1 MSSSPEYPFPSSPA
15 ATATMKANRR
25 VDTRPEALLRSA
37 LHRRGL
43 RFRKDVYLRVG
54 EVRTKADIVFPRH
67 RIAVYLDGCF
77 WHCCPEH
84 GQLPRANRGYWKPK
98 LERNVR
104 RDKEVTKA
112 LSREGWTVIRIWEHE
127 PIELASR
134 RIQAAVRSTKP

>member
-1 MSSSPEYPFPSSPA
+1 MSPSPEYPFPSSPA

-54 EVRTKADIVFPRH
+54 GVRTKADIVFRPR

-77 WHCCPEH
+77 WHSCPEH
-84 GQLPRANRGYWKPK
+84 GQLPRANRTYWKPK

-104 RDKEVTKA
+104 RDEEVTRA
-112 LSREGWTVIRIWEHE
+112 LEADGWTVIRIWEHE
-127 PIELASR
+127 PIDLAAQ
-134 RIQAAVRSTKP
+134 RIYEAVREG

>member
-1 MSSSPEYPFPSSPA
+1 MSPSSKYPLPSSPA

-54 EVRTKADIVFPRH
+54 DVSTKADIVFSRH

-77 WHCCPEH
+77 WHRCPKH
-84 GQLPRANRGYWKPK
+84 GQLPRANRDYWKPK
-98 LERNVR
+98 LERNVQ
-104 RDKEVTKA
+104 RDNEVTKA
-112 LSREGWTVIRIWEHE
+112 LRAEGWRVIRVWEHE
-127 PIELASR
+127 PIELAAEA
-134 RIQAAVRSTKP
+134 IYEAVQTT

>member
-1 MSSSPEYPFPSSPA
+1 VSPSSKYPLPSSPA

-43 RFRKDVYLRVG
+43 RFRKDVHLRVG
-54 EVRTKADIVFPRH
+54 DVSTKADIVFSRH

-77 WHCCPEH
+77 WHRCPKH
-84 GQLPRANRGYWKPK
+84 GQLPRANRDYWKPK
-98 LERNVR
+98 LERNVQ

-112 LSREGWTVIRIWEHE
+112 LRAEGWRVIRVWEHE
-127 PIELASR
+127 PIELAAEA
-134 RIQAAVRSTKP
+134 IYEAVQTT

>member
-1 MSSSPEYPFPSSPA
+1 MTRPPEYPFPSSPA

-37 LHRRGL
+37 LHQQGL

-54 EVRTKADIVFPRH
+54 DVRTKADIVFRPR

-77 WHCCPEH
+77 WHSCPEH
-84 GQLPRANRGYWKPK
+84 GQLPRANRAYWKPK

-104 RDKEVTKA
+104 RDEEVTRA
-112 LSREGWTVIRIWEHE
+112 LEVDGWTVIRIWEHE
-127 PIELASR
+127 PIDLAAQ
-134 RIQAAVRSTKP
+134 RIYEAVREE